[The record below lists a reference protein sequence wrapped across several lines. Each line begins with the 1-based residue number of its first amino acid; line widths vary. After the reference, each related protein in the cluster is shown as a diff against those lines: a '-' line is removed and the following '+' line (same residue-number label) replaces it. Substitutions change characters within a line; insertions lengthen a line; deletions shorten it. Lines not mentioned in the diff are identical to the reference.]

1 MSRLADYGKF
11 DNLDDGSDDEDVK
24 PQRKDAPPPPG
35 TEPGLA
41 RYYKRVQVGCVLVRD
56 YGAGAGT
63 PADRILALTLLRRY
77 GPRIKG
83 KRVVELG
90 AQAGA
95 AGLTAAKMGAAWTS
109 LVSDDPRA
117 AYALRVESVKNGVS
131 RTVKNVCTD
140 WLEDDLNLDVAAD
153 PTDLLVAA
161 NALHS
166 PRECGRLA
174 AALNCVGIFVDFNA
188 IEQTQLRR
196 QHRVEGVGRL
206 KFDVHIGAQRLRQNV
221 AAPRRR
227 RRVAAL
233 RLGRRGQ
240 GPPDHGGAGLDVRG
254 GGNSSRRRGADAAGA
269 RARRLRVHAADDLHA
284 EAAARG
290 RRPPTARRDD
300 CDELNLIYASV
311 DEFSRE
317 TAPAKR
323 SPRRAAPSGA
333 PPRPWRRSSRGR
345 RSGPRGS

>member
-1 MSRLADYGKF
+1 MSRLADYSKF
-11 DNLDDGSDDEDVK
+11 DNLDVGSDEDMS
-24 PQRKDAPPPPG
+24 PPRTDAPPPPG
-35 TEPGLA
+35 TEPGPARRDAAPPPGTEPGPA

-63 PADRILALTLLRRY
+63 PADRLLALTLLRRY

-131 RTVKNVCTD
+131 RAVKNVCTD
-140 WLEDDLNLDVAAD
+140 WLEDDLNRDVAAD

-174 AALNCVGIFVDFNA
+174 AALNCVEIFVDFNA

-206 KFDVHIGAQRLRQNV
+206 KFDVHIGAKRLRQNV

-290 RRPPTARRDD
+290 RRPPTARRD
-300 CDELNLIYASV
+300 ATVMS
-311 DEFSRE
+311 
-317 TAPAKR
+317 
-323 SPRRAAPSGA
+323 
-333 PPRPWRRSSRGR
+333 
-345 RSGPRGS
+345 

>member
-1 MSRLADYGKF
+1 MSRLADYSKF
-11 DNLDDGSDDEDVK
+11 DNLDDGSDEDVK

-35 TEPGLA
+35 TEPGPA

-63 PADRILALTLLRRY
+63 PADRLLALTLLRRY

-95 AGLTAAKMGAAWTS
+95 AGLTAAKMGAAWVS

-140 WLEDDLNLDVAAD
+140 WLEDDLNRDVAAD

-174 AALNCVGIFVDFNA
+174 AALNCVEIFVDFNA
-188 IEQTQLRR
+188 IEQTQLWGQHRVDIEHVQLRR

-206 KFDVHIGAQRLRQNV
+206 KFDVHIGAKRLRQNV

-290 RRPPTARRDD
+290 RRPPTARRDATVMS
-300 CDELNLIYASV
+300 L
-311 DEFSRE
+311 
-317 TAPAKR
+317 T
-323 SPRRAAPSGA
+323 
-333 PPRPWRRSSRGR
+333 
-345 RSGPRGS
+345 

>member
-1 MSRLADYGKF
+1 M
-11 DNLDDGSDDEDVK
+11 
-24 PQRKDAPPPPG
+24 
-35 TEPGLA
+35 
-41 RYYKRVQVGCVLVRD
+41 LVRD

-95 AGLTAAKMGAAWTS
+95 AGLTAAKMGAAWVS

-140 WLEDDLNLDVAAD
+140 WLEDDLNRDVAAD

-188 IEQTQLRR
+188 IEQTQLWG

-227 RRVAAL
+227 RRVAA
-233 RLGRRGQ
+233 
-240 GPPDHGGAGLDVRG
+240 DKT
-254 GGNSSRRRGADAAGA
+254 S
-269 RARRLRVHAADDLHA
+269 LRVRNSTSSTDGSKCHAAHPAHA
-284 EAAARG
+284 RVPRVAG
-290 RRPPTARRDD
+290 G
-300 CDELNLIYASV
+300 LASHLQ
-311 DEFSRE
+311 SIL
-317 TAPAKR
+317 
-323 SPRRAAPSGA
+323 RAIGK
-333 PPRPWRRSSRGR
+333 
-345 RSGPRGS
+345 

>member
-1 MSRLADYGKF
+1 MSRLADYSKF
-11 DNLDDGSDDEDVK
+11 DNLDDGSDEDVK

-35 TEPGLA
+35 TEPGPA

-63 PADRILALTLLRRY
+63 PADRLLALTLLRHY

-95 AGLTAAKMGAAWTS
+95 AGLTAAKMGAAWVS

-131 RTVKNVCTD
+131 RAVKNVCTD
-140 WLEDDLNLDVAAD
+140 WLEDDLNRDVAAD

-174 AALNCVGIFVDFNA
+174 AALNCVEIFVDLNA
-188 IEQTQLRR
+188 I
-196 QHRVEGVGRL
+196 
-206 KFDVHIGAQRLRQNV
+206 
-221 AAPRRR
+221 
-227 RRVAAL
+227 
-233 RLGRRGQ
+233 
-240 GPPDHGGAGLDVRG
+240 
-254 GGNSSRRRGADAAGA
+254 
-269 RARRLRVHAADDLHA
+269 
-284 EAAARG
+284 
-290 RRPPTARRDD
+290 
-300 CDELNLIYASV
+300 
-311 DEFSRE
+311 
-317 TAPAKR
+317 
-323 SPRRAAPSGA
+323 
-333 PPRPWRRSSRGR
+333 
-345 RSGPRGS
+345 

>member
-1 MSRLADYGKF
+1 MSRLADYSKF
-11 DNLDDGSDDEDVK
+11 DNLDDGSDEDAK
-24 PQRKDAPPPPG
+24 PQRRDAPPPPGTARRDAPPPPG
-35 TEPGLA
+35 TEPGPA

-95 AGLTAAKMGAAWTS
+95 AGLTAAKMGAAWVS

-131 RTVKNVCTD
+131 RAVKNVCTD
-140 WLEDDLNLDVAAD
+140 WLEDDLNHDVATD

-174 AALNCVGIFVDFNA
+174 AALNCVEIFVDFNA
-188 IEQTQLRR
+188 IEKTQLRR
-196 QHRVEGVGRL
+196 QHR
-206 KFDVHIGAQRLRQNV
+206 
-221 AAPRRR
+221 
-227 RRVAAL
+227 
-233 RLGRRGQ
+233 
-240 GPPDHGGAGLDVRG
+240 GG
-254 GGNSSRRRGADAAGA
+254 
-269 RARRLRVHAADDLHA
+269 
-284 EAAARG
+284 
-290 RRPPTARRDD
+290 
-300 CDELNLIYASV
+300 
-311 DEFSRE
+311 
-317 TAPAKR
+317 
-323 SPRRAAPSGA
+323 
-333 PPRPWRRSSRGR
+333 
-345 RSGPRGS
+345 